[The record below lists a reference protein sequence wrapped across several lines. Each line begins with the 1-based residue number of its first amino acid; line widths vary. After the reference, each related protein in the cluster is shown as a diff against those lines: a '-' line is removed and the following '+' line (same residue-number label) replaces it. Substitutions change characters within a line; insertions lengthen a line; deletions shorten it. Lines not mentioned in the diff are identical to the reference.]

1 MGWLDLKGISLT
13 EHVGFL
19 GMANLVCCL
28 YHLKCLNI
36 ESLKDDFDLVL
47 MLNLY
52 CDVNHLNMQ
61 V

>member
-1 MGWLDLKGISLT
+1 MGWLDLKCMSLT
-13 EHVGFL
+13 EYVGFL
-19 GMANLVCCL
+19 GMTNLVCCL
-28 YHLKCLNI
+28 YHLTFLNI
-36 ESLKDDFDLVL
+36 ESLKNDFDLVL